1 MDVVRDGPGFEQ
13 FALLMIDDATDVS
26 VKVIPDVIGQ
36 QHFPVLRG
44 EDKMNKYLR
53 ERLWHS
59 FTSFQGLCE
68 REDSIPNQTQ
78 DGKMMGH
85 SMKL

>member
-1 MDVVRDGPGFEQ
+1 
-13 FALLMIDDATDVS
+13 
-26 VKVIPDVIGQ
+26 
-36 QHFPVLRG
+36 
-44 EDKMNKYLR
+44 
-53 ERLWHS
+53 LWHS

>member
-1 MDVVRDGPGFEQ
+1 MDVVGDGPGFEQ

-53 ERLWHS
+53 ERLRHS
-59 FTSFQGLCE
+59 FSLFRACANVRIACPT
-68 REDSIPNQTQ
+68 IPRVAT
-78 DGKMMGH
+78 
-85 SMKL
+85 